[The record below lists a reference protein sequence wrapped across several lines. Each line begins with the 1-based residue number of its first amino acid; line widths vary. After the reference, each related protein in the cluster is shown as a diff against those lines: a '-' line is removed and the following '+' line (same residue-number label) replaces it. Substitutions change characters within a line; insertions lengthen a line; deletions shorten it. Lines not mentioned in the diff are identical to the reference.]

1 MTSAHTTVT
10 LSEQGEAGVCRS
22 LNSMHTYPGDHSG
35 DGVAETDLPEVYTNS
50 ARFTVGIYDFMVEF
64 GVTETS
70 VDPQKPP
77 GIGPVLRV
85 RMSPQHAAML
95 SLALADV
102 VRRYE
107 NEVQASASPAPTSGA
122 TWV

>member
-1 MTSAHTTVT
+1 M
-10 LSEQGEAGVCRS
+10 
-22 LNSMHTYPGDHSG
+22 
-35 DGVAETDLPEVYTNS
+35 AETDLPEIYTNS

-77 GIGPVLRV
+77 GIRPVLRV

-107 NEVQASASPAPTSGA
+107 NEVGQISLPPQLPGQLGFEK
-122 TWV
+122 